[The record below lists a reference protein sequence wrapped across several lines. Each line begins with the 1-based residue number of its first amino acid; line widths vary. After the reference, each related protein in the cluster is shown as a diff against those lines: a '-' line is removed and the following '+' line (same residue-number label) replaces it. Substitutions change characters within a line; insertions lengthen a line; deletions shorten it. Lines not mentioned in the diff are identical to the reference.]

1 MKERRD
7 FIKTLRALALGSV
20 LLPSFTEASMEINAK
35 IKNIG
40 IQLYTVRKEM
50 LAEPIETLKQLA
62 ALGIKEIESASDPRK
77 GAYYGLQPKEMKKIC
92 KDLGMTLRSGHVS
105 LDSKWQQTMD
115 NAAESEQEYLICSTL
130 PSQGQTVDNYKKV
143 SEMFNKAGEECK
155 KLNIKFGYHNHGE
168 EFQQE
173 NGQVLYDILL
183 DNTDSKLVHMEMDIG
198 WVVAADRDPIQY
210 FKNYSGR
217 FPLWHLKDMN
227 GTTSTEFGKGTLD
240 IVNLLENRKLSGLK
254 YFFVEQEEYT
264 STPIESMKENMDF
277 LSKINI

>member
-115 NAAESEQEYLICSTL
+115 NAAESGQEYLICSTL